1 MRYTVTTWP
10 HQLVLSLASW
20 SVDTMQRSLV
30 SLSPLVASSRLCLR
44 QPTYGAWVRSRPCA
58 ATTLSTL
65 SLRPS
70 SSQALRLF
78 QHRPSGASEQLIW
91 QFVSNRILRA
101 THRSGIN
108 SRASRGTGGGYG
120 GGSRGPWD
128 NFRDRINS
136 IPQNA
141 IFWGI
146 IGLNGIVFATWNL
159 AWVKYQS
166 TGDPSSYIWMRD
178 HFISSLDNLNSGR
191 WYTLLTACFSH
202 EDTMHLFF
210 NGFTF
215 YYMAPTVLAI
225 LGNVGFLGLY
235 LGGGIFSSLVGIAWR
250 KYQQP
255 RAQAQRPGSHGASG
269 AIYSIISFFACVAPT
284 ATFYVFGIVPLPAWA
299 VVTGVFLWD
308 GYSAVNQQREGT
320 DTAGHIGGLLA
331 GIGYFVAKRLR
342 IM

>member
-44 QPTYGAWVRSRPCA
+44 QPTYGAWVRTRPCA

-78 QHRPSGASEQLIW
+78 QHRPSAASEQLIW

-159 AWVKYQS
+159 AWVNYVS
-166 TGDPSSYIWMRD
+166 R
-178 HFISSLDNLNSGR
+178 
-191 WYTLLTACFSH
+191 TL
-202 EDTMHLFF
+202 
-210 NGFTF
+210 
-215 YYMAPTVLAI
+215 
-225 LGNVGFLGLY
+225 
-235 LGGGIFSSLVGIAWR
+235 
-250 KYQQP
+250 
-255 RAQAQRPGSHGASG
+255 
-269 AIYSIISFFACVAPT
+269 
-284 ATFYVFGIVPLPAWA
+284 
-299 VVTGVFLWD
+299 
-308 GYSAVNQQREGT
+308 
-320 DTAGHIGGLLA
+320 
-331 GIGYFVAKRLR
+331 
-342 IM
+342 